1 MGEAKGN
8 DFANYVSLNNAGY
21 DAAKSIYPDAL
32 CIVHIDRGQ
41 ELTHLTWMFDGLKKN
56 GAKWDVIGLSLYPTD
71 STWKNDTDNCLA
83 NMSTLAITYGKKVML
98 CEIGMPWDSNNAAAV
113 TKKMVDGCKNI
124 KQCLG
129 VFYWEPEAY
138 NGWKSYS
145 LGAFDKS
152 GKPTAAMNAFK

>member
-1 MGEAKGN
+1 
-8 DFANYVSLNNAGY
+8 
-21 DAAKSIYPDAL
+21 
-32 CIVHIDRGQ
+32 
-41 ELTHLTWMFDGLKKN
+41 
-56 GAKWDVIGLSLYPTD
+56 
-71 STWKNDTDNCLA
+71 
-83 NMSTLAITYGKKVML
+83 
-98 CEIGMPWDSNNAAAV
+98 MPWDSNNAAAV

>member
-1 MGEAKGN
+1 MPVMMLQSV
-8 DFANYVSLNNAGY
+8 F
-21 DAAKSIYPDAL
+21 PDAL